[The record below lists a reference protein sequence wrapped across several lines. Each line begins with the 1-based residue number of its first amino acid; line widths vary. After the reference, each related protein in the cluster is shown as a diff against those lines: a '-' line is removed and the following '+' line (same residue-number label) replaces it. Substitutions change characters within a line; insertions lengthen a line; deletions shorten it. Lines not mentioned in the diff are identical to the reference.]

1 LSRELLPK
9 KYMEYLG
16 LGAEIA
22 GSLLVP
28 ILLGFVLDRYFNIT
42 PIGILSG
49 SLLGLILFF
58 LMILRISRRLEN
70 ED

>member
-1 LSRELLPK
+1 
-9 KYMEYLG
+9 MEYLG